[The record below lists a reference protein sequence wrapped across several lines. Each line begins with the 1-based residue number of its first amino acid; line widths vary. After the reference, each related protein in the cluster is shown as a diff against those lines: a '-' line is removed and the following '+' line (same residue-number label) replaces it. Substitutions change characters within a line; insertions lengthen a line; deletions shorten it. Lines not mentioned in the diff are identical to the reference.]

1 MENKI
6 ISFENFK
13 APIRYSII
21 DFSSTADNDLF
32 QNKSLSDIELNIVIS
47 GKGIH
52 KISTETNECQV
63 GDLYIISNGISHCY
77 YPLNNEIFPTVLR
90 ISFNPKNVLS
100 GKFAD
105 STNKHY
111 CYGIF
116 RDNLP
121 ISYALLNSKTLEEI
135 RNIST
140 SLEAELKGQNIEHT
154 EAAKALLTLL
164 LINLA
169 RYINL
174 AKTVLPNYSKDHLL
188 VSTAIKEITEKFT
201 NSEMTLESIANSLYI
216 SKSHLSRLFQ
226 KVTGESFLDYVR
238 KVRIEN
244 ACCLLQQTDLT
255 NEEIVRKCGIK
266 DIPTFYR
273 HFKSVTGM
281 TPLHYRRS
289 NNTEYVFEIAPE
301 SEILNNIAAS
311 LKNGRYQTIK
321 QQIENALNMGI
332 PAYEILDNGLS
343 CGMNT
348 IADQF
353 KNNEIFVPT
362 VLSAAKAMNIGIETL
377 QPYLVEDDNSYIG
390 TVCIGTVRGDLHDIG
405 KNLVKILMESKRLRV
420 IDLGVDVAPQD
431 FIDTAIEY
439 NCKIICCS
447 ALLTTTM
454 GVMKEIIDLAKDSGI
469 RDNVKILIGGAPL
482 NEDFCKEIGADF
494 YAPNAAEAAEAAVNF
509 CR

>member
-1 MENKI
+1 MKNKI
-6 ISFENFK
+6 FSFENIK
-13 APIRYSII
+13 SPIRLSII
-21 DFSSTADNDLF
+21 DFSSEADNDLF
-32 QNKSLSDIELNIVIS
+32 QTNSLSDIELNIVIS

-52 KISTETNECQV
+52 KISNEVNECQV

-77 YPLNNEIFPTVLR
+77 YPITNEIFPTVLR
-90 ISFNPKNVLS
+90 ISFNPKNILS

-105 STNKHY
+105 SANKHY

-135 RNIST
+135 KNISS
-140 SLEAELKGQNIEHT
+140 SLETELKTQNIENT
-154 EAAKALLTLL
+154 EAAKAHLTLL

-174 AKTVLPNYSKDHLL
+174 AKTALPNYSKDHLL
-188 VSTAIKEITEKFT
+188 VSAAIKEITEKFT
-201 NSEMTLESIANSLYI
+201 NSEMTLELIANSLYI

-244 ACCLLQQTDLT
+244 ACYLLQQTDLT
-255 NEEIVRKCGIK
+255 NEEIVGKCGIK

-273 HFKSVTGM
+273 LFKTVTGM
-281 TPLHYRRS
+281 TPLQFRRS
-289 NNTEYVFEIAPE
+289 NNTDFVFETEPE
-301 SEILNNIAAS
+301 KEVLNNIAAS
-311 LKNGRYQTIK
+311 LKSGRYQTIK
-321 QQIENALNMGI
+321 QQIENAINMGI
-332 PAYEILDNGLS
+332 PADEILDNGLS
-343 CGMNT
+343 FGMNT
-348 IADQF
+348 IAEQF

-362 VLSAAKAMNIGIETL
+362 VLAAAKAMNIGIDTL
-377 QPYLVEDDNSYIG
+377 KPYLVDQEDNYVGS
-390 TVCIGTVRGDLHDIG
+390 VCIGTVRGDLHDIG
-405 KNLVKILMESKRLRV
+405 KNLVKILMESKKLRV
-420 IDLGVDVAPQD
+420 IDLGVDVTPQE
-431 FIDTAIEY
+431 FIETAVKY
-439 NCKIICCS
+439 DCKIICCS

-454 GVMKEIIDLAKDSGI
+454 GVMKEIIDLARDSGI
-469 RDNVKILIGGAPL
+469 RDNVKIIIGGAPL

-494 YAPNAAEAAEAAVNF
+494 YAPNAAEPAEAAVNF